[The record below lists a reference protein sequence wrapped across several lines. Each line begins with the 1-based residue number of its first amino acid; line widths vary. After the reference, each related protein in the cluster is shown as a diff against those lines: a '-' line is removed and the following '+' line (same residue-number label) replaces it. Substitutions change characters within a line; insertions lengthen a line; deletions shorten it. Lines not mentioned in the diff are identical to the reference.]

1 METWAGPEPFAA
13 TLAAARAGD
22 EAAFAGVW
30 RWAHPPLLR
39 WLRVVAPDGAEDVAS
54 DVWVSVIRCLD
65 SFDGEER
72 DFRAWFFTIARH
84 RAIDLARYRRRRP
97 QTVTLEGIDAPH
109 PLDLSEALAG
119 EAAVETAVALLGR
132 LRPEQAEVVALRV
145 IAGLTV
151 AETSAVVGR
160 SDAAVRLLC
169 HRGLRMLARCV
180 GADLVPEGQ
189 R

>member
-1 METWAGPEPFAA
+1 VETWAGPEPFAA
-13 TLAAARAGD
+13 TLTAARAGD
-22 EAAFAGVW
+22 EHAFARLW

-39 WLRVVAPDGAEDVAS
+39 WLRVVAPDGAEDIAS

-84 RAIDLARYRRRRP
+84 RAIDLARYRARRP

-109 PLDLSEALAG
+109 PLDLSDALAG
-119 EAAVETAVALLGR
+119 EAAVETAVALLRR

-169 HRGLRMLARCV
+169 HRGLRMLARSL